1 MGSKTDANLQ
11 VALAGEADAN
21 RRYIAY
27 GIQAFT
33 EGYPDIAQLFF
44 EAAGAETIHA
54 LNHLRVLGAVH
65 STRENLMA
73 AAYGE
78 DQEIEEMYPRMIREA
93 EEEGRQDAAEAFRLS
108 LDRERHHREMFRAAL
123 EKLNKTIS
131 TRSTGSLLDKE
142 SPKSRIQSSES
153 KGQSSEVRSQSPES
167 RGQSRTDTGV
177 KIWDLGSKLRGIEEL
192 ETEPSRI
199 ERLSN
204 IREVIFG
211 AQDALVST
219 FSVVAGLAAAE
230 TSNHIVFLAGAISA
244 MAGIL
249 SMSAGTF
256 LSSRAQRQVYEAEL
270 AKERREI
277 REKPGEEIA
286 ELMAAL
292 VARGMSRND
301 AVEVTRRIG
310 RHSDL
315 LLEILAVFELGLA
328 PQRLGTPVRD
338 ALIMAAAFGGA
349 SLIPLF
355 PFLFPNIHID
365 LAISGLLT
373 LTALFVMGTIKAA
386 LAGLARIRSGIEVM
400 VVGAGSG
407 LIGYAL
413 GRIASLLLGVN
424 IG

>member
-44 EAAGAETIHA
+44 EAAGAETVHA

-123 EKLNKTIS
+123 EKLNKTAS
-131 TRSTGSLLDKE
+131 TRSIGSSLDKE
-142 SPKSRIQSSES
+142 SPKPRIPSLES
-153 KGQSSEVRSQSPES
+153 KVQSSEVRGQGPES
-167 RGQSRTDTGV
+167 QSRTDTGTKV
-177 KIWDLGSKLRGIEEL
+177 WDSGVRLRGIEEL
-192 ETEPSRI
+192 ETEPARI

-230 TSNHIVFLAGAISA
+230 TSNHIILLAGAISA

-256 LSSRAQRQVYEAEL
+256 LSSQAQRQVYEAEL
-270 AKERREI
+270 AKERREV

-315 LLEILAVFELGLA
+315 LLEVLAVFELGLA

-338 ALIMAAAFGGA
+338 ALIMAAAFGAA

-365 LAISGLLT
+365 LTISGLLT

-400 VVGAGSG
+400 LVGAGSG

-413 GRIASLLLGVN
+413 GRLASLLLGVN